1 MQKTVTKKIVALLA
15 VVAIA
20 IPIAAAAFS
29 GCGPV
34 ETPDEIAANYQNLAE
49 SGEFEVASGDKGDAA
64 VFSFGK
70 EITFNTLVM
79 REKGSKITQFSLYKD
94 GESEPFY
101 SSDLIEDYRVCSFEP
116 ITASKISIKVDACD
130 RGWKLESVEAY
141 MIDKQAKDDFR
152 IMGYITVDSLC
163 APVLKADEG
172 LEDGSYG
179 DQDGGIDESYTEV
192 FEQVTQF
199 NMIAGVYFKGDG
211 SIVYKDISNRD
222 GDGKADFRYA
232 LDKLRGMAP
241 DAEIVVTLL
250 GNKNDISA
258 DGYDNTIDRH
268 NAAMGDN
275 AAKLTENILA
285 FIDEWGVDGVS
296 FDYEYPSSA
305 KDYRIYGEYLI
316 SLRAALDEK
325 YDGHKLLTAAIAD
338 WSFGDH
344 TFKKEYM
351 DALDQIEVMAYDLF
365 DGRGYHSTF
374 YKACYQ
380 VVENC
385 RKNGADLSK
394 VHLGVPFYS
403 RPTDKDSFWGN
414 YKVVSS
420 VLTPSNV
427 YTFPEPYTNSDGKQG
442 NAPNYFNDRQMI
454 YDKTSYAIDLGLGG
468 IMIWHMACDDT
479 ENLGKSLTGAIAAAV
494 EDRAALA
501 Q

>member
-79 REKGSKITQFSLYKD
+79 REKGSEITQFSLYKD

-130 RGWKLESVEAY
+130 RGWKLDSLEAY
-141 MIDKQAKDDFR
+141 MIDRQARDDFR

-163 APVLKADEG
+163 APVLDADEG

-275 AAKLTENILA
+275 AAKLTESILA

-305 KDYRIYGEYLI
+305 K
-316 SLRAALDEK
+316 
-325 YDGHKLLTAAIAD
+325 AIAFTANI
-338 WSFGDH
+338 S
-344 TFKKEYM
+344 YRC
-351 DALDQIEVMAYDLF
+351 AP
-365 DGRGYHSTF
+365 RST
-374 YKACYQ
+374 
-380 VVENC
+380 
-385 RKNGADLSK
+385 KNMT
-394 VHLGVPFYS
+394 V
-403 RPTDKDSFWGN
+403 
-414 YKVVSS
+414 
-420 VLTPSNV
+420 
-427 YTFPEPYTNSDGKQG
+427 
-442 NAPNYFNDRQMI
+442 
-454 YDKTSYAIDLGLGG
+454 TS
-468 IMIWHMACDDT
+468 C
-479 ENLGKSLTGAIAAAV
+479 
-494 EDRAALA
+494 
-501 Q
+501 

>member
-1 MQKTVTKKIVALLA
+1 
-15 VVAIA
+15 
-20 IPIAAAAFS
+20 
-29 GCGPV
+29 
-34 ETPDEIAANYQNLAE
+34 
-49 SGEFEVASGDKGDAA
+49 
-64 VFSFGK
+64 
-70 EITFNTLVM
+70 
-79 REKGSKITQFSLYKD
+79 
-94 GESEPFY
+94 
-101 SSDLIEDYRVCSFEP
+101 
-116 ITASKISIKVDACD
+116 
-130 RGWKLESVEAY
+130 
-141 MIDKQAKDDFR
+141 
-152 IMGYITVDSLC
+152 
-163 APVLKADEG
+163 
-172 LEDGSYG
+172 
-179 DQDGGIDESYTEV
+179 
-192 FEQVTQF
+192 
-199 NMIAGVYFKGDG
+199 
-211 SIVYKDISNRD
+211 
-222 GDGKADFRYA
+222 
-232 LDKLRGMAP
+232 MAP

-296 FDYEYPSSA
+296 FDYEYPSSS

-338 WSFGDH
+338 WCFGDH

-365 DGRGYHSTF
+365 DDRGYHSTF

-479 ENLGKSLTGAIAAAV
+479 ENLDRSLTGAIAAAV

>member
-1 MQKTVTKKIVALLA
+1 MQKSVAKKIVALLA

-34 ETPDEIAANYQNLAE
+34 ETPDEIAANYPNLAAD
-49 SGEFEVASGDKGDAA
+49 GVFEVASGGEGDEA

-70 EITFNTLVM
+70 EIEFNTLVL
-79 REKGSKITQFSLYKD
+79 REKGSEITQFSLYKD

-101 SSDLIEDYRVCSFEP
+101 SSDLIEEYRVCSFEP
-116 ITASKISIKVDACD
+116 VSASEIVVRADSCD
-130 RGWKLESVEAY
+130 GGWKLDSLEAY
-141 MIDKQAKDDFR
+141 MIDRQARDDFR

-222 GDGKADFRYA
+222 GDGEADFSYA

-285 FIDEWGVDGVS
+285 FIDKWGVDGVS
-296 FDYEYPSSA
+296 FDYEYPSSS

-338 WSFGDH
+338 WCMGEF
-344 TFKKEYM
+344 TFKREYM

-365 DGRGYHSTF
+365 DDRGYHSTF
-374 YKACYQ
+374 YRACYQ
-380 VVENC
+380 IVENC
-385 RKNGADLSK
+385 RANGADMSK

-403 RPTDKDSFWGN
+403 RPIDQDEFWGN

-420 VLTPSNV
+420 VLPPSNIYV
-427 YTFPEPYTNSDGKQG
+427 FDQPYVNSDGSTD